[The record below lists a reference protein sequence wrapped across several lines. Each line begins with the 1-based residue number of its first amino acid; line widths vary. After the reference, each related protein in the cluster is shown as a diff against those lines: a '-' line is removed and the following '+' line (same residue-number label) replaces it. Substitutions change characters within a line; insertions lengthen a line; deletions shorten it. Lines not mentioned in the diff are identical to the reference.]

1 MFEKDHSLIA
11 DIAEK
16 INGAR
21 HIWLAGS
28 SISYISLNCGELV
41 FVSNQEKYQVL
52 GHRSVKWREE
62 DFLNVTETAHDLA
75 AEILEQVAEYER
87 EDRPITSAET
97 WLAEMT
103 AFESRTHERFQQLWT
118 DDYAK
123 LEIQIWADVL
133 ESLENPIFRDLTV
146 FLKCHLEED
155 GEPKDLPSKPH
166 FRELLKS
173 EIEEANAL
181 ASFLANHSNE
191 ILCEGADWIPQWVE
205 DH

>member
-1 MFEKDHSLIA
+1 MFGKDHRVIA

-28 SISYISLNCGELV
+28 SISYITLNYGELV
-41 FVSNQEKYQVL
+41 FFSNQEKYQIL
-52 GHRSVKWREE
+52 GYPSVKWREE
-62 DFLNVTETAHDLA
+62 DFLNLSETAQDLA
-75 AEILEQVAEYER
+75 AEIVEQVAEYER
-87 EDRPITSAET
+87 EGRTIISAET
-97 WLAEMT
+97 WLAEVA
-103 AFESRTHERFQQLWT
+103 AFESRKHERFQQFWKV
-118 DDYAK
+118 DHEK

-133 ESLENPIFRDLTV
+133 ECQKNPIFEDLAV

-155 GEPKDLPSKPH
+155 GEPEDLPSKPH

-191 ILCEGADWIPQWVE
+191 ILREGADLIPQWVE